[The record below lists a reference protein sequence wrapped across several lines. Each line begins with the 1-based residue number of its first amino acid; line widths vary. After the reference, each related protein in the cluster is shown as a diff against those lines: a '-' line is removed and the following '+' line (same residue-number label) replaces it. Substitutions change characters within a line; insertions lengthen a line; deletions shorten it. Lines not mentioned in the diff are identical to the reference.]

1 MNDEDELRGK
11 LRKIEAL
18 FAGAKTEGEREAAGA
33 AAERIRRRLAEI
45 GSREPAVEMRLSIH
59 DPWSRKLF
67 LALARRYG
75 IEPYRYPRMK
85 RQTLVVN
92 APRSF
97 VEDVLWPEFSELNV
111 ALTSYLMSATE
122 RVITDVIHADT
133 GDAVER
139 QALSGSTAWA
149 SGSQ

>member
-1 MNDEDELRGK
+1 MSEEDELLEK

-18 FAGAKTEGEREAAGA
+18 FAGAKTDGERVAAGA
-33 AAERIRRRLAEI
+33 AADRIRARLAEA
-45 GSREPAVEMRLSIH
+45 GTREPAIEMRFAIH

-67 LALARRYG
+67 LALSRRYG

-85 RQTLVVN
+85 RQSMVVK

-97 VEDVLWPEFSELNV
+97 VEGVLWPEFAQLNE
-111 ALTSYLMSATE
+111 ALATYLLGITE
-122 RVITDVIHADT
+122 RVIRDAVHVNT

-139 QALSGSTAWA
+139 SVGALEA
-149 SGSQ
+149 

>member
-18 FAGAKTEGEREAAGA
+18 FAGAKTDGEREAAGA
-33 AAERIRRRLAEI
+33 AAERIRLRLAEI
-45 GSREPAVEMRLSIH
+45 ESREPAVEMRLAIH

-85 RQTLVVN
+85 RQTLIVN

-97 VEDVLWPEFSELNV
+97 VEGVLWPEFNALNA
-111 ALTSYLMSATE
+111 ALSNYLMSATE
-122 RVITDVIHADT
+122 RVIGDVIHKNTAEAD
-133 GDAVER
+133 ER
-139 QALSGSTAWA
+139 AALGPAD
-149 SGSQ
+149 